1 MNDIKPKTYEGQSEA
16 IIENPDMIICRCEE
30 VTLKQLMQAIE
41 EGARTVNEVKR
52 RTRAGMGL
60 CQGRSCSRLIR
71 KLIADYTGQKVG
83 KINPGTYRPPVR
95 PLPLSVVASLEVDTN
110 DKS

>member
-1 MNDIKPKTYEGQSEA
+1 MDEIKLKSYEGKSEA

-30 VTLKQLMQAIE
+30 VTLRELMQAIA

-60 CQGRSCSRLIR
+60 CQGRSCSRLVR
-71 KLIADYTGQKVG
+71 KLIADFTGQKVG
-83 KINPGTYRPPVR
+83 KISPGTYRPPVR
-95 PLPLSVVASLEVDTN
+95 PLPLNVVASLEVNTN
-110 DKS
+110 VKS